1 MTTWWMRQRHWS
13 SVATN
18 RIRLGPVGALTTT
31 EMMTTT
37 LTNSIEVHLEARVSK
52 CNFNLTY
59 D

>member
-1 MTTWWMRQRHWS
+1 MRPRHWS

-18 RIRLGPVGALTTT
+18 RIRLGPVGVPKTTAT
-31 EMMTTT
+31 MTTT
-37 LTNSIEVHLEARVSK
+37 LTNSIELHLEAWVSK